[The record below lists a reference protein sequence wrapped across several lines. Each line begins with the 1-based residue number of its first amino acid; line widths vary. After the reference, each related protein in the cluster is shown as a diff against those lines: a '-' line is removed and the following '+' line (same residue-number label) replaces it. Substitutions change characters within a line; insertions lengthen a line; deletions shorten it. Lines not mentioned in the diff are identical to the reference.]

1 MRTFYAAAL
10 FSVALL
16 TPAHA
21 ETRSLDGQAFH
32 AIDARGPYRLNITA
46 GAPAARAVADGR
58 AEFLRDLDM
67 HVENGVLL
75 IRRQC
80 SGLCN
85 SRETRA
91 VIDIT
96 APTLDRVAIGWGA
109 DADVHGVAA
118 DTFDAAASMGAELR
132 LGGTCGS
139 LTASASMGA
148 EMRATD
154 LKCDSVRAS
163 ASMGADVYVYAS
175 HSISARAGMGADVRV
190 AGQPEQR
197 DVHEGM
203 GADVTI
209 Q

>member
-1 MRTFYAAAL
+1 MRTVYIAVLA
-10 FSVALL
+10 SIALL

-21 ETRSLDGQAFH
+21 ETRSLEGQAFH

-46 GAPAARAVADGR
+46 GAPSARAVADGR
-58 AEFLRDLDM
+58 TELLRDLDM
-67 HVENGVLL
+67 RVENGVLL

-80 SGLCN
+80 SGFCN

-91 VIDIT
+91 VINIA

-109 DADVHGVAA
+109 DADVRGLAA

-148 EMRATD
+148 EMRAAD

-175 HSISARAGMGADVRV
+175 RSINAHAGMGADVLV
-190 AGQPEQR
+190 AGAPEQR
-197 DVHEGM
+197 DVHAGL
-203 GADVTI
+203 GADVTFR
-209 Q
+209 